1 MTTLIGQSVFTN
13 MPDNT
18 RGTIVVIIGIVVVL
32 WLLALAR
39 KK

>member
-1 MTTLIGQSVFTN
+1 MMLADQSVFTN
-13 MPDNT
+13 MPDNV
-18 RGTIVVIIGIVVVL
+18 RGAVVVIIGVVVVL

>member
-1 MTTLIGQSVFTN
+1 MMLADQSVFTN
-13 MPDNT
+13 MPDNV
-18 RGTIVVIIGIVVVL
+18 RGTVVVIIGIIVGL